1 MGERELAVNKNSPQL
16 EPRETFSKWGFIL
29 ASVGAAMG
37 MANIWMFPWRL
48 GSCGGAAF
56 LIPYLLFLFGFS
68 IFGLMGEYSLG
79 RLTRHGTV
87 GALESL
93 LEAKG
98 KKRLGTVAAIY
109 TAVAVTGVLTFYAI
123 VQSWLLHYLYLA
135 VSGKMFTPEIT
146 QYFDSYAGTAATIPW
161 HALSI
166 ITIVVVVMFGIQKG
180 IERFCKIMMPIF
192 YVTMFIIVIR
202 SLTLP
207 GAIEGVKFLFIPK
220 WEHLLDPVTWITA
233 LGMSYFTLSLGSGNV
248 AYGSYL
254 KPHEDIPDASRK
266 TATFDILA
274 SMMAALAIIPAVF
287 AFGLDPGAGAPLL
300 FITLPQVF
308 LNMPGGRIFA
318 ILFFLIVFFAA
329 LSSAIH
335 MIEGPVEGMI
345 HKLNIKR
352 SKATFLVALIAFV
365 VGISLDTSM
374 ARFGTF
380 ADLFSILLLPLSAVL
395 IAVLFYWVHGADK
408 SLEEINKGA
417 AKPLG
422 TWFIPLMKYIFVPV
436 SFVILIAG
444 FYIGF

>member
-1 MGERELAVNKNSPQL
+1 MGEQELVVNKNSPQI
-16 EPRETFSKWGFIL
+16 EPRETFTKWGFIL

-48 GSCGGAAF
+48 GTCGGAAF

-79 RLTRHGTV
+79 RFTGHGTV

-93 LEAKG
+93 LAAKG
-98 KKRLGTVAAIY
+98 KKRLGTIAAVY
-109 TAVAVTGVLTFYAI
+109 TAVAVTGVLTFYSI
-123 VQSWLLHYLYLA
+123 VQSWILHYLYLA
-135 VSGKMFTPEIT
+135 VSGKMFNPEIT
-146 QYFDSYAGTAATIPW
+146 HYFDTFAGTAATIPW
-161 HALSI
+161 HALSMLI
-166 ITIVVVVMFGIQKG
+166 IVAVVMFGIQNG
-180 IERFCKIMMPIF
+180 IERVCKIMMPIF
-192 YVTMFIIVIR
+192 YVTMLIMLIR

-207 GAIEGVKFLFIPK
+207 GASEGVKFLFIPK
-220 WEHLLDPVTWITA
+220 WEHLLNPTTWITA

-254 KPHEDIPDASRK
+254 NPNEDIPDASKK
-266 TATFDILA
+266 TAAFDVLA

-287 AFGLDPGAGAPLL
+287 AFGLNPAAGAPLL

-308 LNMPGGRIFA
+308 MNMPGGRIFA

-335 MIEGPVEGMI
+335 MIEGPVEGLI

-352 SKATFLVALIAFV
+352 SKATFLVAVLAFV

-395 IAVLFYWVHGADK
+395 IAVILYWVHGADK
-408 SLEEINKGA
+408 SLEEINMGA
-417 AKPLG
+417 EKPIG
-422 TWFIPLMKYIFVPV
+422 TWFVPLMKYIFVPV
-436 SFVILIAG
+436 SVVILIAG